1 MMPGTTVHS
10 PMTTQLPD
18 PAGVAARDVRPTPGL
33 PLFDTWRA
41 DVPAGVVVFLVGLPL
56 CLGVAV
62 ASGAPLI
69 SGVVAG
75 IVGGLVAG
83 ALSGSPLM
91 VSGPA
96 AGLTP
101 IVLLGIQ
108 QVGGFERLLPAVML
122 AGVLQ
127 LLLAAVRAGTVAYY
141 VPSSVIKGMLAG
153 IGLTLILKQVPH
165 AVGYDRDAEGD
176 MSFFETSGQ
185 TTLSTLAEALQQIQP
200 GAVLAVLLGVAVMLW
215 WPRSPFARVRL
226 LPAPMIAVGAGVGL
240 NELFRAY
247 LPELAVRGTHMVVL
261 PTFEN
266 GYLARHL
273 ALPDWSALSSQA
285 VWQLAVIIAL
295 VASVESLLS
304 LEATRKL
311 DPLRRDAPVNR
322 ELMAQGVGNVLAG
335 LLGGLPIAGV
345 MIRSSAN
352 VDAGAR
358 SRLAVMVHAGLMLI
372 AVLAFGALLNHVPLA
387 AIASVLLV
395 TGFRLA
401 APALW
406 RNAWHLG
413 YSHFIPFVVTI
424 VAIVFTDVL
433 RGIGVGVAVGV
444 VFIVVEHLRSPVLS
458 RVSPPGAVLTRYVLP
473 EQVTFLSK
481 PNISRALNEL
491 KPGTRVE
498 IDGRKTT
505 RFDHDALEVL
515 HIFRETAR
523 LRGIDYRL
531 VGIPDTELTPTHG
544 RTSN

>member
-1 MMPGTTVHS
+1 MAEST
-10 PMTTQLPD
+10 
-18 PAGVAARDVRPTPGL
+18 VAAGGVRTISVSSFL
-33 PLFDTWRA
+33 DTWRD
-41 DVPAGVVVFLVGLPL
+41 DVPAGIVVFLVALPL
-56 CLGVAV
+56 CLGIAI

-75 IVGGLVAG
+75 VVGGLVVG
-83 ALSGSPLM
+83 ALSGSSLM

-108 QVGGFERLLPAVML
+108 QVGGFERLLPAVVL
-122 AGVLQ
+122 AGALQ
-127 LLLAAVRAGTVAYY
+127 LMLSAVRAGTVAYY

-153 IGLTLILKQVPH
+153 IGITLILKQVPH

-176 MSFFETSGQ
+176 LSFVESSGE
-185 TTLSTLAEALQQIQP
+185 TTLSTLAAALQQIQV
-200 GAVLAVLLGVAVMLW
+200 GAVIAALAGVAVMLW

-226 LPAPMIAVGAGVGL
+226 LPAPLLAVSAGVGI
-240 NELFRAY
+240 NEMFRSW
-247 LPELAVRGTHMVVL
+247 LPELAVRGTHLVSLPAIESGAIGPHLVV
-261 PTFEN
+261 
-266 GYLARHL
+266 
-273 ALPDWSALSSQA
+273 PDWSALATPA
-285 VWQLAVIIAL
+285 VWQLGIIIAL
-295 VASVESLLS
+295 VASLESLLN

-311 DPLRRDAPVNR
+311 DPLRRDASMNR
-322 ELMAQGVGNVLAG
+322 ELMAQGVGNLLAG
-335 LLGGLPIAGV
+335 LLGGLPLTGV

-352 VDAGAR
+352 VDAGAK
-358 SRLAVMVHAGLMLI
+358 SRLSVMVHATLMLV
-372 AVLAFGALLNHVPLA
+372 AVVAFGAVLNRIPLA

-401 APALW
+401 APSLW

-413 YSHFIPFVVTI
+413 LSHFIPFAVTI
-424 VAIVFTDVL
+424 VAIVFTDLL
-433 RGIGVGVAVGV
+433 RGLGIGFAFSVA
-444 VFIVVEHLRSPVLS
+444 FIVFEHLRSPVLT
-458 RVSPPGAVLTRYVLP
+458 RVSPPGAVLTRYLLP

-481 PNISRALNEL
+481 ASISRALNTF
-491 KPGTRVE
+491 KSGTRVE

-531 VGIPDTELTPTHG
+531 VGIPETELTPTHDRG
-544 RTSN
+544 SL

>member
-1 MMPGTTVHS
+1 MNT
-10 PMTTQLPD
+10 
-18 PAGVAARDVRPTPGL
+18 PAAEPAAVASRDVRTALGFPQL
-33 PLFDTWRA
+33 DTWRD
-41 DVPAGVVVFLVGLPL
+41 DVPAGIVVFLVALPL
-56 CLGVAV
+56 CLGIA
-62 ASGAPLI
+62 ATSGASLI

-75 IVGGLVAG
+75 IVGGLVTA
-83 ALSGSPLM
+83 ALSGSSLM

-96 AGLTP
+96 AGLAP

-108 QVGGFERLLPAVML
+108 QVGGFERVLPAVML
-122 AGVLQ
+122 AGALQ
-127 LLLAAVRAGTVAYY
+127 LLLSAVRAGIVAYY

-153 IGLTLILKQVPH
+153 IGISLILKQVPH
-165 AVGYDRDAEGD
+165 AVGYDSDAEGD
-176 MSFFETSGQ
+176 MSFFETADQ
-185 TTLSTLAEALQQIQP
+185 TTLSTLAESLQHIQL
-200 GAVLAVLLGVAVMLW
+200 GAVMAALLGVAVMLW

-226 LPAPMIAVGAGVGL
+226 LPAPMMAVGVGVAV
-240 NELFRAY
+240 NELLRTY
-247 LPELAVRGTHMVVL
+247 LPDLAVRGTHLVLL
-261 PTFEN
+261 PTIGN
-266 GYLARHL
+266 GDAMEHL
-273 ALPDWSALSSQA
+273 TRPDWSGLSSPA
-285 VWQLAVIIAL
+285 VWQLALVIGV
-295 VASVESLLS
+295 VASLESLLG

-322 ELMAQGVGNVLAG
+322 ELMAQGVGNILTG

-358 SRLAVMVHAGLMLI
+358 SRLSVMVHAVLMLV
-372 AVLAFGALLNHVPLA
+372 AVVALGVLLNRVPLA
-387 AIASVLLV
+387 AISSVLLV

-401 APALW
+401 APSLW

-424 VAIVFTDVL
+424 VAIVFTDVMH
-433 RGIGVGVAVGV
+433 GIGIGFAVGLI
-444 VFIVVEHLRSPVLS
+444 FIIVEHLRSPVLS
-458 RVSPPGAVLTRYVLP
+458 RVSAPGAVLTRYALP

-481 PNISRALNEL
+481 ASISRTLNGL

-515 HIFRETAR
+515 HIFRDTAR

-531 VGIPDTELTPTHG
+531 VGIPDTELTPTHD
-544 RTSN
+544 RNII

>member
-1 MMPGTTVHS
+1 MNPRPHGAIALDTPAPAPGDGGAAPS
-10 PMTTQLPD
+10 RFPLFYSWRD
-18 PAGVAARDVRPTPGL
+18 DIPAGI
-33 PLFDTWRA
+33 
-41 DVPAGVVVFLVGLPL
+41 VVFLVALPL
-56 CLGVAV
+56 CLGIAV

-69 SGVVAG
+69 AGVVAG
-75 IVGGLVAG
+75 VAGGLVAG

-108 QVGGFERLLPAVML
+108 QVGGFERLLPAVVL

-127 LLLAAVRAGTVAYY
+127 LMLGMAHAGTVAYY

-153 IGLTLILKQVPH
+153 IGLSLILKQVPH
-165 AVGYDRDAEGD
+165 AVGYDSDAEGD
-176 MSFFETSGQ
+176 LSFIEPSGQ
-185 TTLSTLAEALQQIQP
+185 TTLSTLAESLQQIQF
-200 GAVLAVLLGVAVMLW
+200 GAVAVALVGIVVMLW

-226 LPAPMIAVGAGVGL
+226 LPAPMVAVGLGVGL
-240 NELFRAY
+240 NELLRAY
-247 LPELAVRGTHMVVL
+247 APLLAVRGTHLVSL
-261 PTFEN
+261 PTLED
-266 GYLARHL
+266 GGILPHL
-273 ALPDWSALSSQA
+273 VLPDWSALSSPA
-285 VWQLAVIIAL
+285 VWQLGLVIGL
-295 VASVESLLS
+295 VASIESLLS

-311 DPLRRDAPVNR
+311 DPLRRDAPVSR
-322 ELMAQGVGNVLAG
+322 ELLAQGVGNVLSG
-335 LLGGLPIAGV
+335 VLGGLPIAGV
-345 MIRSSAN
+345 MIRSSTN

-358 SRLAVMVHAGLMLI
+358 SRLSVIVHALLLLVSIVALG
-372 AVLAFGALLNHVPLA
+372 AVLNRVPLA
-387 AIASVLLV
+387 AIAAVLLV

-401 APALW
+401 APPLW

-413 YSHFIPFVVTI
+413 YSHFIPFAVTI
-424 VAIVFTDVL
+424 AAIVFTDVL
-433 RGIGVGVAVGV
+433 RGIGVGFAVGV
-444 VFIVVEHLRSPVLS
+444 VFIVVEHLRSPVFT

-481 PNISRALNEL
+481 PRISSALNAL

-498 IDGRKTT
+498 IDGRRTT

-531 VGIPDTELTPTHG
+531 VGVPDTELTPTHS
-544 RTSN
+544 RDTN